1 MATRRVRSAILL
13 AAALVVGTLALPAT
27 AQAQHRVSVGVGFG
41 YGWGPG
47 PWMYGQWG
55 PWGPWGPYYGYG
67 WYGPWAPY
75 GYGYGWGMPYGYPYG
90 YSYYNAT
97 GFVSS
102 LKIQAT
108 NKAFKDAEVYV
119 DGAPAGTVEDFDG
132 LFQSLHVKPGSR
144 EIVLYKEGFRSARQ
158 AVYIQPFD
166 EKKLKFTLEPLREG
180 EPQDPRP
187 ALPPPGA
194 EPDPARG
201 DRPYGRYTRQ
211 HADQAP
217 VAEPQPQTP
226 PQREADARFGT
237 LSVRVQPVDAE
248 ILIDGERWTA
258 SAQPDRL
265 SLKLAAGR
273 HKLEVRKEGFVTYT
287 EDVLIRDQATMTLNI
302 VLTRR

>member
-1 MATRRVRSAILL
+1 
-13 AAALVVGTLALPAT
+13 
-27 AQAQHRVSVGVGFG
+27 
-41 YGWGPG
+41 
-47 PWMYGQWG
+47 MYGQWG

-67 WYGPWAPY
+67 WYGPWGPY

-158 AVYIQPFD
+158 AIYIRRSTKRNSSSLLSPSAKANRRIRARRYLLQAPSRI
-166 EKKLKFTLEPLREG
+166 LRE
-180 EPQDPRP
+180 ETTRT
-187 ALPPPGA
+187 
-194 EPDPARG
+194 
-201 DRPYGRYTRQ
+201 GRYARL

-217 VAEPQPQTP
+217 APEPQPQTQ

-302 VLTRR
+302 VLTRK

>member
-1 MATRRVRSAILL
+1 VALRRATSAILL
-13 AAALVVGTLALPAT
+13 AATLIVGTLAMPAT

-55 PWGPWGPYYGYG
+55 PWGPWGPYAGYGYG
-67 WYGPWAPY
+67 WYGPWGP
-75 GYGYGWGMPYGYPYG
+75 YGYGWGMPYPYYG
-90 YSYYNAT
+90 YYNAT

-158 AVYIQPFD
+158 AVYVQPFN

-187 ALPPPGA
+187 TLPPPGV

-201 DRPYGRYTRQ
+201 DHRYVMHARPP
-211 HADQAP
+211 ADP
-217 VAEPQPQTP
+217 DPEPEPQ
-226 PQREADARFGT
+226 QREADARFGS
-237 LSVRVQPVDAE
+237 LSIRVQPVDAE

-273 HKLEVRKEGFVTYT
+273 HKVEVRKEGFVTYT
-287 EDVLIRDQATMTLNI
+287 EDVLIRDKAAMTLNV
-302 VLTRR
+302 VLTRK

>member
-1 MATRRVRSAILL
+1 MRRAKSSILL
-13 AAALVVGTLALPAT
+13 AAALTVGTLALPAT
-27 AQAQHRVSVGVGFG
+27 VQAQHHVSIGVGFG
-41 YGWGPG
+41 YGYWGPG
-47 PWMYGQWG
+47 PFMYGQWG
-55 PWGPWGPYYGYG
+55 PWGPWGPYGAYS
-67 WYGPWAPY
+67 WYGPWGPY
-75 GYGYGWGMPYGYPYG
+75 AYGWGMPYPY

-97 GFVSS
+97 GYVSS

-158 AVYIQPFD
+158 AVYVQPFD

-180 EPQDPRP
+180 EQQDPRP
-187 ALPPPGA
+187 TLPPPGV

-201 DRPYGRYTRQ
+201 DHRYVMHARPP
-211 HADQAP
+211 ADP
-217 VAEPQPQTP
+217 DPDPEPQ
-226 PQREADARFGT
+226 QREADARFGT

-265 SLKLAAGR
+265 SLKLTAGR
-273 HKLEVRKEGFVTYT
+273 HKVEVRKEGFVTYT
-287 EDVLIRDQATMTLNI
+287 EDVLIRDKAAMTLNV
-302 VLTRR
+302 VLSKK

>member
-1 MATRRVRSAILL
+1 VTLRRASSAILL
-13 AAALVVGTLALPAT
+13 AAALIAGTLAMPAT
-27 AQAQHRVSVGVGFG
+27 AQAQHHVSVGIGFG
-41 YGWGPG
+41 YGYGYPGPG
-47 PWMYGQWG
+47 VYGQWG

-75 GYGYGWGMPYGYPYG
+75 GWGAPYPYYGY
-90 YSYYNAT
+90 YNYT

-187 ALPPPGA
+187 ALPPPGV

-201 DRPYGRYTRQ
+201 DHPYYGGQARL
-211 HADQAP
+211 HVDQTP
-217 VAEPQPQTP
+217 PPEPQPQQ
-226 PQREADARFGT
+226 QRETDARFGT

-248 ILIDGERWTA
+248 ILVDGERWTG

-265 SLKLAAGR
+265 TLKLTAGR
-273 HKLEVRKEGFVTYT
+273 HKVEVRKEGFVAYT

-302 VLTRR
+302 VLTRK

>member
-1 MATRRVRSAILL
+1 MQRRSSIILL
-13 AAALVVGTLALPAT
+13 TAAVMVGMLALPAP

-41 YGWGPG
+41 YGYGYP
-47 PWMYGQWG
+47 MYGQWG
-55 PWGPWGPYYGYG
+55 PWAPWGPYYGYG
-67 WYGPWAPY
+67 WYGPWGP
-75 GYGYGWGMPYGYPYG
+75 YGYGWGMPYPY

-102 LKIQAT
+102 LKIQTT

-158 AVYIQPFD
+158 AVYVQPFD

-180 EPQDPRP
+180 ESQDPRP
-187 ALPPPGA
+187 ALPPPGV

-201 DRPYGRYTRQ
+201 DHRYAMHARPAG
-211 HADQAP
+211 DP
-217 VAEPQPQTP
+217 DPEPEPQ
-226 PQREADARFGT
+226 PQREADARVGT
-237 LSVRVQPVDAE
+237 LSVRMQPVDAE

-273 HKLEVRKEGFVTYT
+273 HKVEVRKEGFVSYT
-287 EDVLIRDQATMTLNI
+287 EDVLIRDKATMTLNV
-302 VLTRR
+302 VLTRK